1 MELKFSNS
9 VRNNVLIIIIY
20 VAFCESRTLFLKREI
35 HENNYHENYY
45 TYDHVI
51 RT

>member
-20 VAFCESRTLFLKREI
+20 VAFCVSRTLFLKREI
-35 HENNYHENYY
+35 HENIIIMKII
-45 TYDHVI
+45 TPMI
-51 RT
+51 T